1 MYHDFDEGVKSE
13 VIILSDLKG
22 LDYKS
27 FKSGYNTWRMEYKKR
42 EEYPNKSREEII
54 AEIKEEIKKDTEKS
68 VKETKEKYYQINSEK
83 TKELVQKFK
92 QTKLKVN
99 FNCVPKILRDG
110 KLYTIS
116 QGCLTVYDNRFFN
129 KLYEIKFEENYNI
142 TKAIQLDNKD
152 LVFFAV
158 NLIMIYRL
166 KEEKYYLFQK
176 IEENQTGYHQQD
188 SYSGCM
194 AYPKTFEAESIKE
207 ISGNRFICVSNYGF
221 KMYSLNEKNEYNVT
235 LLEWYHEGLET
246 IIELDKNS
254 FIFCS
259 RINYGDSLGDP
270 AHNKLI
276 IDKINLR
283 EIRTKEK
290 ENKLIEGAD
299 ADRYYGY
306 PISERDKMTD
316 EESIKV
322 IESLKFTYDHKQL
335 IEYST
340 RGSYHFFKGNAILK
354 NKYFII
360 GIDNNIL
367 IFDILSGKQLKRY
380 ELLINGGD
388 NAYIC
393 NANIIKWNNNEDNEF
408 LINIKGNIVLFEL
421 TNDNNLKIISQLFFE
436 NINYFKKLNEKNNGF
451 YDDGRDKEDSYYGRN
466 YYSYS
471 NYYGIDKNC
480 SVSIF
485 Y

>member
-1 MYHDFDEGVKSE
+1 MSEGFDKNVKCE
-13 VIILSDLKG
+13 IIVLSDLEG

-27 FKSGYNTWRMEYKKR
+27 FKSGYNTWRMEYEKS
-42 EEYPNKSREEII
+42 EEYPNKSREEIE

-68 VKETKEKYYQINSEK
+68 AKETKEKYYQFNSEK
-83 TKELVQKFK
+83 TKELEQKFK
-92 QTKLKVN
+92 QTKLKIN
-99 FNCVPKILRDG
+99 FNCYPKILKDG
-110 KLYTIS
+110 KFYTIS
-116 QGCLTVYDNRFFN
+116 QGCFSVYDNRLFN

-142 TKAIQLDNKD
+142 TSVIQLDNKD
-152 LVFFAV
+152 LAFFAD

-166 KEEKYYLFQK
+166 KKEKYFLFQK
-176 IEENQTGYHQQD
+176 IKEKQTGYHQQD

-194 AYPKTFEAESIKE
+194 AYPKTFEALFIKE
-207 ISGNRFICVSNYGF
+207 ISGNRFKCVSNYGF

-246 IIELDKNS
+246 IIELDNNS

-270 AHNKLI
+270 AHNELI

-283 EIRTKEK
+283 EITPKEK
-290 ENKLIEGAD
+290 ENKLFEGAD
-299 ADRYYGY
+299 ANRYYGY
-306 PISERDKMTD
+306 QISERDKMTD
-316 EESIKV
+316 KESIKV
-322 IESLKFTYDHKQL
+322 IKSLKFTYDHKQF
-335 IEYST
+335 IIYST
-340 RGSYHFFKGNAILK
+340 SGDYHFFKGNAILK
-354 NKYFII
+354 NKYFIV

-367 IFDILSGKQLKRY
+367 IFDIFSGKQLKRY

-421 TNDNNLKIISQLFFE
+421 TKDIDLKIINQSYFQ
-436 NINYFKKLNEKNNGF
+436 NINCLKKLNEKSNVF
-451 YDDGRDKEDSYYGRN
+451 YNDGMEKEDFN
-466 YYSYS
+466 
-471 NYYGIDKNC
+471 KNC
-480 SVSIF
+480 CVSIF

>member
-42 EEYPNKSREEII
+42 EEYPNKSREEIE

-68 VKETKEKYYQINSEK
+68 VKETKEKYYHFNSEK
-83 TKELVQKFK
+83 AKELVQKFK

-116 QGCLTVYDNRFFN
+116 QGCFTVYDNRFFN

-176 IEENQTGYHQQD
+176 IEENQTGYYQQD

-194 AYPKTFEAESIKE
+194 AYPKTFEAEYIKE

-221 KMYSLNEKNEYNVT
+221 
-235 LLEWYHEGLET
+235 
-246 IIELDKNS
+246 
-254 FIFCS
+254 
-259 RINYGDSLGDP
+259 
-270 AHNKLI
+270 
-276 IDKINLR
+276 
-283 EIRTKEK
+283 
-290 ENKLIEGAD
+290 
-299 ADRYYGY
+299 
-306 PISERDKMTD
+306 
-316 EESIKV
+316 SIMKV
-322 IESLKFTYDHKQL
+322 
-335 IEYST
+335 
-340 RGSYHFFKGNAILK
+340 
-354 NKYFII
+354 
-360 GIDNNIL
+360 
-367 IFDILSGKQLKRY
+367 
-380 ELLINGGD
+380 
-388 NAYIC
+388 
-393 NANIIKWNNNEDNEF
+393 
-408 LINIKGNIVLFEL
+408 
-421 TNDNNLKIISQLFFE
+421 
-436 NINYFKKLNEKNNGF
+436 
-451 YDDGRDKEDSYYGRN
+451 
-466 YYSYS
+466 
-471 NYYGIDKNC
+471 
-480 SVSIF
+480 
-485 Y
+485 

>member
-1 MYHDFDEGVKSE
+1 MYQAFDERVKSE

-27 FKSGYNTWRMEYKKR
+27 FKSGFNTWRMEYKKR
-42 EEYPNKSREEII
+42 EEYPNKSREEIE
-54 AEIKEEIKKDTEKS
+54 AEIKEEIRKDTEKS

-116 QGCLTVYDNRFFN
+116 QGCFTVYDNRFFN

-176 IEENQTGYHQQD
+176 IEENQTGYYQQD

-270 AHNKLI
+270 AHNELI

-290 ENKLIEGAD
+290 ENKLIKEAD
-299 ADRYYGY
+299 VNRYYGY
-306 PISERDKMTD
+306 QISERDKMTD

-322 IESLKFTYDHKQL
+322 IESLKFTYDHKQF
-335 IEYST
+335 IEYSI
-340 RGSYHFFKGNAILK
+340 REEYHYFKGNAILK

-421 TNDNNLKIISQLFFE
+421 TNDNNLKIISQSFFE

>member
-1 MYHDFDEGVKSE
+1 M
-13 VIILSDLKG
+13 
-22 LDYKS
+22 
-27 FKSGYNTWRMEYKKR
+27 
-42 EEYPNKSREEII
+42 
-54 AEIKEEIKKDTEKS
+54 
-68 VKETKEKYYQINSEK
+68 
-83 TKELVQKFK
+83 
-92 QTKLKVN
+92 
-99 FNCVPKILRDG
+99 
-110 KLYTIS
+110 YTIS
-116 QGCLTVYDNRFFN
+116 QGCFTVYDNRFFN

-176 IEENQTGYHQQD
+176 IEENQTGYYQQD

-207 ISGNRFICVSNYGF
+207 ISGNRFICISNYGF

-259 RINYGDSLGDP
+259 RISYGDSLGDP
-270 AHNKLI
+270 AHNELI

-290 ENKLIEGAD
+290 ENKLIKEAD
-299 ADRYYGY
+299 VNRYYGHQ
-306 PISERDKMTD
+306 ISERDKMPD

-322 IESLKFTYDHKQL
+322 IESLKFTYDHKKF
-335 IEYST
+335 IEYSI
-340 RGSYHFFKGNAILK
+340 REEYHYFKGNAILK

-367 IFDILSGKQLKRY
+367 IFDILSGKQVKRY

-421 TNDNNLKIISQLFFE
+421 TNNNNLKIISQSFFE
-436 NINYFKKLNEKNNGF
+436 SINYFKKLNEKNNGF

>member
-1 MYHDFDEGVKSE
+1 
-13 VIILSDLKG
+13 
-22 LDYKS
+22 
-27 FKSGYNTWRMEYKKR
+27 
-42 EEYPNKSREEII
+42 
-54 AEIKEEIKKDTEKS
+54 
-68 VKETKEKYYQINSEK
+68 
-83 TKELVQKFK
+83 
-92 QTKLKVN
+92 
-99 FNCVPKILRDG
+99 
-110 KLYTIS
+110 
-116 QGCLTVYDNRFFN
+116 
-129 KLYEIKFEENYNI
+129 
-142 TKAIQLDNKD
+142 
-152 LVFFAV
+152 
-158 NLIMIYRL
+158 
-166 KEEKYYLFQK
+166 
-176 IEENQTGYHQQD
+176 
-188 SYSGCM
+188 
-194 AYPKTFEAESIKE
+194 
-207 ISGNRFICVSNYGF
+207 
-221 KMYSLNEKNEYNVT
+221 MYSLNEKNEYNVT

-270 AHNKLI
+270 AHNELI

-306 PISERDKMTD
+306 QISERDKMTD

-322 IESLKFTYDHKQL
+322 IESLKFTYDHKKF

-340 RGSYHFFKGNAILK
+340 HESYHFFKGNAILK

-451 YDDGRDKEDSYYGRN
+451 YDDGRDKEDSYYGV
-466 YYSYS
+466 
-471 NYYGIDKNC
+471 DKNC